1 MKSGRTFHVELQ
13 RRLNRELTKM
23 RPLGCYKK
31 VQVHVQE
38 DIDRTHKIEMEYI
51 EEN

>member
-1 MKSGRTFHVELQ
+1 MKSRRTFHLELQ
-13 RRLNRELTKM
+13 RRINGESTKV

-38 DIDRTHKIEMEYI
+38 DTDRTHKIEMEYT
-51 EEN
+51 EKN